1 MEKLL
6 EIRLACVEDGL
17 DNVGF
22 RKISA
27 YIKSIHSNTKV
38 AYVPTG
44 NWRSPIKL
52 LKEEGSGEF
61 KEKDIDNVSEF
72 LAEGDLVG
80 LSSMTQYSSTVY
92 KIIAKIR
99 QFNPSAYI
107 VWGGIHPIIQPEDAI
122 KHADAVCT
130 GEGEFSFKT
139 FLELFKNGKDYK
151 TAPSFWFKKNNKTRQ
166 LGGIRNHKPTHF

>member
-1 MEKLL
+1 MKKFL

-22 RKISA
+22 RKISS

-38 AYVPTG
+38 AYVPIG
-44 NWRSPIKL
+44 NLRSLIKI
-52 LKEEGSGEF
+52 LKEKKSNEF
-61 KEKDIDNVSEF
+61 TEKDIHNISQF

-99 QFNPSAYI
+99 QLKPSAFI
-107 VWGGIHPIIQPEDAI
+107 VWGAYIPLSILKMQLSTPMQFVLVKENLHLKLFWNFLKMEKII
-122 KHADAVCT
+122 KLLLVF
-130 GEGEFSFKT
+130 G
-139 FLELFKNGKDYK
+139 L
-151 TAPSFWFKKNNKTRQ
+151 KKIT
-166 LGGIRNHKPTHF
+166 I

>member
-1 MEKLL
+1 MKKFLK
-6 EIRLACVEDGL
+6 IRLACVEDGL

-38 AYVPTG
+38 AYVPVG
-44 NWRSPIKL
+44 NLRSPIAL

-61 KEKDIDNVSEF
+61 KEKDIHNVSQF

-80 LSSMTQYSSTVY
+80 ISSMTLYSSTVY

-99 QFNPSAYI
+99 QLNPSAYI

-122 KHADAVCT
+122 
-130 GEGEFSFKT
+130 
-139 FLELFKNGKDYK
+139 
-151 TAPSFWFKKNNKTRQ
+151 
-166 LGGIRNHKPTHF
+166 

>member
-38 AYVPTG
+38 AYVPVG
-44 NWRSPIKL
+44 NLRSPINL
-52 LKEEGSGEF
+52 LIEGGSGKF

-99 QFNPSAYI
+99 QFNPRAYI

-122 KHADAVCT
+122 KYADAVVQAK
-130 GEGEFSFKT
+130 GNLHLKLFLSFLKMEKIIQQHLVSGSAKIT
-139 FLELFKNGKDYK
+139 
-151 TAPSFWFKKNNKTRQ
+151 
-166 LGGIRNHKPTHF
+166 I

>member
-44 NWRSPIKL
+44 NR
-52 LKEEGSGEF
+52 
-61 KEKDIDNVSEF
+61 
-72 LAEGDLVG
+72 
-80 LSSMTQYSSTVY
+80 LSLSTVL
-92 KIIAKIR
+92 K
-99 QFNPSAYI
+99 
-107 VWGGIHPIIQPEDAI
+107 G
-122 KHADAVCT
+122 
-130 GEGEFSFKT
+130 
-139 FLELFKNGKDYK
+139 
-151 TAPSFWFKKNNKTRQ
+151 FWKS
-166 LGGIRNHKPTHF
+166 NHLK

>member
-6 EIRLACVEDGL
+6 EIRLLCVEDGL

-38 AYVPTG
+38 AYVPVG
-44 NWRSPIKL
+44 NLRSPINL
-52 LKEEGSGEF
+52 LTEGGSGEF

-80 LSSMTQYSSTVY
+80 LSSMTQYSNTVY

-99 QFNPSAYI
+99 QINPSAYI
-107 VWGGIHPIIQPEDAI
+107 VWGGYIPLSNPKMQSNMLMLFVQVKENLHLKLFWTFLKIKKIIQPLQVFGFAKITE
-122 KHADAVCT
+122 
-130 GEGEFSFKT
+130 
-139 FLELFKNGKDYK
+139 
-151 TAPSFWFKKNNKTRQ
+151 
-166 LGGIRNHKPTHF
+166 